1 MKLKDQVMK
10 KPSSKSTKLSTSTP
24 AAAKSLPPAAA
35 KSLPVAAPK
44 VAAAASAKPVRVEL
58 PKKAVAAAVPAKKP
72 VVKNEAPAVVATKV
86 STSAKSGKSIVNAK
100 IDIGFGNT
108 LFIRGE
114 GAGLSWD
121 KGIAMDNVSAD
132 EWRISLSGATAPVV
146 FKFLVNDLTW
156 SAGEDYTV
164 AAGDTVM
171 LVPTF

>member
-1 MKLKDQVMK
+1 MK
-10 KPSSKSTKLSTSTP
+10 KTSSKSTKLSTPT
-24 AAAKSLPPAAA
+24 PAAA

-72 VVKNEAPAVVATKV
+72 VAKSEAPAVVASKV
-86 STSAKSGKSIVNAK
+86 STPAKSGKSIINAK
-100 IDIGFGNT
+100 IDIGFGNS

-121 KGIAMDNVSAD
+121 KGTPMDNVSAD
-132 EWRISLSGATAPVV
+132 EWCIALSGATAPVV

-164 AAGDTVM
+164 AVGDTVM

>member
-1 MKLKDQVMK
+1 MK
-10 KPSSKSTKLSTSTP
+10 KTSSKSTKLSTPT
-24 AAAKSLPPAAA
+24 PAAA

-44 VAAAASAKPVRVEL
+44 VAAAA
-58 PKKAVAAAVPAKKP
+58 VPAKKP
-72 VVKNEAPAVVATKV
+72 VAKSEAPAVVASKV
-86 STSAKSGKSIVNAK
+86 STPAKSGKSIINAK
-100 IDIGFGNT
+100 IDIGFGNS

-121 KGIAMDNVSAD
+121 KGTPMDNVSAD
-132 EWRISLSGATAPVV
+132 EWCIALSGATAPVV

>member
-1 MKLKDQVMK
+1 MK
-10 KPSSKSTKLSTSTP
+10 KTSSKSPKLSTPTP
-24 AAAKSLPPAAA
+24 VAAKP
-35 KSLPVAAPK
+35 LPVAAPK
-44 VAAAASAKPVRVEL
+44 VAAAAAAKPVRVEL
-58 PKKAVAAAVPAKKP
+58 PKKAVAPVAAKKP
-72 VVKNEAPAVVATKV
+72 APKSEAPAVVASKV
-86 STSAKSGKSIVNAK
+86 SVPAKAGQSVVQAK

-132 EWRISLSGATAPVV
+132 EWRIELSGAQAPVV

-164 AAGDTVM
+164 AVGDTVM